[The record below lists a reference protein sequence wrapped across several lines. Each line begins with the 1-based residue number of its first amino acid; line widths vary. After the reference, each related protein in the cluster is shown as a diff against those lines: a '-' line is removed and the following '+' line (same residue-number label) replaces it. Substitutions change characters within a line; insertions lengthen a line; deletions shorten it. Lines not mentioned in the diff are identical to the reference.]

1 MSTTGVKHSDLARVR
16 DYFAAQGWKY
26 SESEAQ
32 DTIRTVFS
40 GIAMDISYTSNT
52 IVLFTTIGVSEIP
65 ASRFED
71 VLEFCEQFNNAR
83 SFPTAIAIEE
93 PERDLAAL
101 GISYA
106 LPCQW
111 RHTDE
116 QFRDFVDRGVL
127 GLVNTAKA
135 FLAEFAPEVL
145 RKLPE

>member
-1 MSTTGVKHSDLARVR
+1 MKQTNLDRVR
-16 DYFAAQGWKY
+16 DYFQAQEWTY
-26 SESEAQ
+26 TDAEDP
-32 DTIRTVFS
+32 DTIKTVFA

-52 IVLFTTIGVSEIP
+52 IVLFTTIGVAEIK
-65 ASRFED
+65 ASRFGD

-111 RHTDE
+111 QHTDE
-116 QFRDFVDRGVL
+116 QFRDFLDRGIL
-127 GLVNTAKA
+127 GVVNTAKA
-135 FLAEFAPEVL
+135 FLSEFAPEVL
-145 RKLPE
+145 RQLPE